1 MVDIDDNNVIG
12 DLFFNQDSIR
22 TVKLVED
29 CISRSYVRHGHH
41 PRIRRVYEMTKEK
54 NLYRYFQ
61 NNNLM
66 RISGTHRDRGA
77 HH

>member
-1 MVDIDDNNVIG
+1 
-12 DLFFNQDSIR
+12 
-22 TVKLVED
+22 
-29 CISRSYVRHGHH
+29 
-41 PRIRRVYEMTKEK
+41 MTKEK